1 MVTLTGPQIKR
12 QKGGNDA
19 KRGQIFTKLSREITV
34 AAREGGGDPGMNP
47 RLRLAIDKA
56 RYENMP
62 ADTIKRAIERGIG
75 GGDAAALEEI
85 TFEGYGPGG
94 VAILVQ
100 TLTDNRNRTVSALR
114 TTLTRGGGTLGESGS
129 VAWQFDNKGLIA
141 LEAKDADPDE
151 IALEAI
157 DAGAED
163 VRVDGAFIEV
173 YTAPTDLDRVRRQ
186 LADAGLNVTSVEL
199 VMLPKN
205 TTPVDEKAAL
215 RPCDSSTRSKTST
228 TSRRSTPTPTS
239 PTPSSWSTPRTS
251 ASTSPRGDSISVGSG
266 CRSGRRSPTRIT
278 THKLN
283 STTGSVTI
291 LGIDPGLTCTG

>member
-1 MVTLTGPQIKR
+1 MGGHSHWSQIKR

-19 KRGQIFTKLSREITV
+19 KRGQVFTKISREISV

-62 ADTIKRAIERGIG
+62 ADTIKRAVERGTG
-75 GGDAAALEEI
+75 GGDAANLQEV

-114 TTLTRGGGTLGESGS
+114 TALSRGGGNLGESGS

-141 LEAKDADPDE
+141 LEANGGDPDE
-151 IALEAI
+151 IALQAI

-163 VRVDGAFIEV
+163 VKIESSFIEV
-173 YTAPTDLDRVRRQ
+173 YTAPTELDLVRKQLDAAGLKITSAELFMLPRQSTPLDDKHALQALRLLDQIEDLDDVQ
-186 LADAGLNVTSVEL
+186 KVYSNGDFPES
-199 VMLPKN
+199 
-205 TTPVDEKAAL
+205 AL
-215 RPCDSSTRSKTST
+215 LEYA
-228 TSRRSTPTPTS
+228 
-239 PTPSSWSTPRTS
+239 S
-251 ASTSPRGDSISVGSG
+251 A
-266 CRSGRRSPTRIT
+266 
-278 THKLN
+278 
-283 STTGSVTI
+283 
-291 LGIDPGLTCTG
+291 